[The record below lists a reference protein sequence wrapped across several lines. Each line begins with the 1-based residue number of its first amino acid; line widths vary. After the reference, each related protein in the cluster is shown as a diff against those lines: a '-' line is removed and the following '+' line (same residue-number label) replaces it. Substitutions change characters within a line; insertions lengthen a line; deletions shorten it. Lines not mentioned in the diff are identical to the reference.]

1 MNEKAGMISLRLAVL
16 LASHIVLLVVA
27 IAPAWSENSVGANRG
42 AHKLPFQPIV
52 GGHNLQPRQDQL
64 DSVHVSDLD
73 AAERAQVERI
83 YWELERRSE
92 EMLKETESGS
102 VVSPTI
108 KAHHESCQA
117 KRSCARHIS
126 HHAPTHR

>member
-1 MNEKAGMISLRLAVL
+1 MMSLRLAVL
-16 LASHIVLLVVA
+16 LASQVALVAVA
-27 IAPAWSENSVGANRG
+27 IGPAWSESSVGGDRR

-73 AAERAQVERI
+73 AAELAQVERM

-92 EMLKETESGS
+92 EMLKETEPGS

-108 KAHHESCQA
+108 KASHKTCHA
-117 KRSCARHIS
+117 GRSCPRHIS
-126 HHAPTHR
+126 HHAATHH